1 VQLSNNSE
9 VDCIAENCPTPP
21 VKTREAIM
29 TANNEDMFSIRE
41 THPQSF
47 EEHSENNEATII
59 LLIIKTP
66 IIGLHIRR

>member
-1 VQLSNNSE
+1 
-9 VDCIAENCPTPP
+9 
-21 VKTREAIM
+21 M